1 MNVNANADV
10 DVLEEIIERIKE
22 HRRFAISTHISPEGD
37 AVGSALA
44 LRLILRRLGKEA
56 LVVMQDPVPYN
67 LTFLKG
73 AEGIKPPTDP
83 ALEQLAP
90 ELWFIVDCANLDR
103 VGEGVR
109 RLIEDSGKPIVNI
122 DHHLHNPEFGELN
135 YVRQTAAT
143 AQLIW
148 ELAKRLHVLDPEIT
162 TCLYAGIVAD
172 TSAFR
177 NDNTDAQ
184 VLREA
189 AELLDHGARAREVA
203 VNLFERRTLGETR
216 LLGYALLNAKLADGI
231 FWISFPLE
239 IFAELGA
246 APHETEP
253 VVNELR
259 KLDGVEV
266 AVLFKELENNKVK
279 LSLRSK
285 GRLDV
290 SAVARRFGGGG
301 HEKAAGA
308 LIPGE
313 LKQVEEVVL
322 AELRR
327 RLDALHAGVA

>member
-1 MNVNANADV
+1 MN
-10 DVLEEIIERIKE
+10 VLEEIIERIRE
-22 HRRFAISTHISPEGD
+22 HQRFAISTHVSPEAD

-44 LRLILRRLGKEA
+44 LRLILKRLNKEA
-56 LVVMQDPVPYN
+56 VVVMQDPVPYN

-73 AEGIKPPTDP
+73 AEGVRGPQ
-83 ALEQLAP
+83 ALEAERFAP

-103 VGEGVR
+103 VGDQVR
-109 RLIEDSGKPIVNI
+109 RLIEASGKPIINI
-122 DHHLHNPEFGELN
+122 DHHLHNPKFGELN

-148 ELAKRLHVLDPEIT
+148 ELAKRLHILDPEIA

-184 VLREA
+184 ALRDA
-189 AELLDHGARAREVA
+189 AELIEHGARAREVA
-203 VNLFERRTLGETR
+203 VNLYERRTLGETR
-216 LLGYALLNAKLADGI
+216 LLGYALLNAQLEDGI
-231 FWISFPLE
+231 FWVSFPLQV
-239 IFAELGA
+239 FAELGA

-253 VVNELR
+253 VVGELR
-259 KLDGVEV
+259 KLDGIEV

-279 LSLRSK
+279 ISFRSK
-285 GRLDV
+285 GRLRV
-290 SAVARRFGGGG
+290 NEIAERFGGGG

-308 LIPGE
+308 LISGSLRE
-313 LKQVEEVVL
+313 VEEIVL
-322 AELRR
+322 KELRR